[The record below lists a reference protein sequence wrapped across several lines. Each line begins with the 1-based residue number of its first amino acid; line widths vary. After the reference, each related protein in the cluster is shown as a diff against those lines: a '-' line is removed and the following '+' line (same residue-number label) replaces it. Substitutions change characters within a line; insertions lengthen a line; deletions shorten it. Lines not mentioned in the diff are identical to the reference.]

1 MGTPAKTQKYSNT
14 RAPKLKDIYEH
25 QQIQEKNEPDSTKTP
40 CLPNRPSLL
49 SSLMASSVNS
59 LALSS
64 STWVADQSAPWFGKV
79 VMPSRPAVSFSE
91 PPTPSPP
98 PQVPSAA
105 TTPSTSVAT
114 SATAPTASRTPRRR
128 SLSGSRR
135 VRFNRGSLLNTTGF
149 TRSRFL
155 IFWIELIW
163 I

>member
-1 MGTPAKTQKYSNT
+1 MGLSKQINPNINNTPSNSVSYFT
-14 RAPKLKDIYEH
+14 MSTEQTFIAIKPDGVQRGLIGPIISRFEARGYKLAAIKLMTASQEHLEKHYE
-25 QQIQEKNEPDSTKTP
+25 D
-40 CLPNRPSLL
+40 L
-49 SSLMASSVNS
+49 S
-59 LALSS
+59 
-64 STWVADQSAPWFGKV
+64 
-79 VMPSRPAVSFSE
+79 SE

-155 IFWIELIW
+155 IFWIGLIW